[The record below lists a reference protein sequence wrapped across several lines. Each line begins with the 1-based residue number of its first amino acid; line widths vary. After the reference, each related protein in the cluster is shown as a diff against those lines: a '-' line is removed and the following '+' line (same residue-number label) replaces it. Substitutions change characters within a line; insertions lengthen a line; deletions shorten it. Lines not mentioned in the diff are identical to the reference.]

1 MLKYFLDWNNGM
13 SGAVSPGQANYFVT
27 AAAARTEI
35 NLHQHSG
42 ETSVYTLI
50 SQLVESL
57 SHLKLS

>member
-1 MLKYFLDWNNGM
+1 M
-13 SGAVSPGQANYFVT
+13 SGAVSPGPANYFVT

-42 ETSVYTLI
+42 ETWVYTLI